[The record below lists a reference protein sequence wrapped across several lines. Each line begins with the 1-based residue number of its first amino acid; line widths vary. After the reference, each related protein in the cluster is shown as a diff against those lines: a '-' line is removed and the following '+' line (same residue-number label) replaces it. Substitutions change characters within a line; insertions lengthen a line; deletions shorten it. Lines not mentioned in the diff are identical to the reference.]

1 VLLSITNGL
10 ALLKCLSKFPTKCF
24 KGLATDRSSFPYP
37 DWRAHIRVFFGR
49 RWRRGI
55 WPSVGVNVRRLVE
68 HFRSERRQPD
78 CRTSASPLTKVIKLF
93 WTSQFSLGGIVLTQ
107 WKRINHKQSARWQHL
122 SRIKASAFLLEIFF
136 VWC

>member
-1 VLLSITNGL
+1 MLLSITNGL

-49 RWRRGI
+49 RRRREI
-55 WPSVGVNVRRLVE
+55 WPSVGGNVRHLVG

-78 CRTSASPLTKVIKLF
+78 CRTSASPLTKFIKLF
-93 WTSQFSLGGIVLTQ
+93 GQLIFPFGGIVLTQ
-107 WKRINHKQSARWQHL
+107 WKRINRKQSARWQHL
-122 SRIKASAFLLEIFF
+122 SHIKASAFPLWNFF
-136 VWC
+136 VCS